1 MSINSASFQIVKV
14 ANILAVPA
22 DFPEHVCYYTQDT
35 DKYYIYRNSLQE
47 EVFITGGTNN
57 FITAAIDT
65 VHADLVVA
73 KLAGTLI
80 TGQKYRI
87 TDFQTIY
94 DQPDFNNDGTPKT
107 NPDVKMGPIEPIIV
121 TAIAPDE
128 LGVDAFQEDHPN
140 DTIKYILEFTTPI
153 TNTSTKGRII
163 KRIDDKG
170 NESDFDHRNVLFKRY
185 MDRNDS
191 YRKYEDTVGGLIFD
205 EFTKAQ
211 TTKPELPLSSTDY
224 NLNITSS
231 VNGATPGKYINL
243 QQNGLASISGAT
255 GAEFNIEV
263 SQSGVVTT
271 VEIIGQVYGYVIDD
285 VIDIDITQIGGS
297 GSLSITVQ
305 ENNFQS
311 FQIDIDSSSN
321 MTTSGN
327 GQGAELRLGYNS
339 PLNFT
344 VAVFEPGSGYAIGDT
359 ITIPASVFVGL
370 PGTQATD
377 LVLTVTAV
385 ITDFI
390 ESLAIDPTKDY
401 ENYLGDTYSNYLNN
415 EIVGYQPA
423 FDLPNIIIGKES
435 YANNNRFY
443 GYLRNVNIPGRCR
456 NNTFSGG
463 AINFGSRSLMIEN
476 TIISGKI
483 SNFHIA
489 GDIVNS
495 NLGEVS
501 NIDLWASAF
510 IRNSTINKFIGFN
523 VNEFRLTQS
532 TINEF
537 SNNQIDAGLN
547 FGWRGSR
554 LIFNEAR
561 LEIHRCQV
569 NQFVGNTI
577 HNRDSYLESNI
588 INQLMNNNLG
598 DGNGLF
604 GFAYNTFD
612 YIDSCTIVGSNN
624 GGNRGH
630 RLDGCTLNGHIKNN
644 DFGPVATGCTF
655 NFGFGDYLNADEF
668 ESISH
673 DYIDSTA
680 GNVFR
685 GEIYDCTFGRHSTG
699 NVFNTTATRVIFRDH
714 LTNNHFDNLISS
726 SDWNQPYFIL
736 EGPSELYERQ
746 KTRVFIHRRP
756 HEYTYSIGD
765 TYMLG
770 NFPQGASIGGMY
782 WYRSDNTLGLTAN
795 LFFMPNQF
803 NMSYAWQIEP
813 AFLGTQ
819 SGLNMSKLNTTLIS
833 EDTASQ
839 TPEVSLVG
847 DLMNIIKITG
857 SHELG
862 LTVYLPSLAELQEIY
877 DNYLAINPTQ
887 YDSLNGTVPIRYTGK
902 VWSSTE
908 NDANTAYVIDFSTGI
923 TSIEPKTERHSVI
936 PIGVKTY
943 DYTLKLEYVDE
954 YGSTT
959 IVDLN

>member
-1 MSINSASFQIVKV
+1 MISSTFQILTV
-14 ANILAVPA
+14 ATYTDVPL
-22 DFPEHVCYYTQDT
+22 DFPSHICYYTQDT
-35 DKYYIYRNSLQE
+35 EKYYIWRNSIHE
-47 EVFITGGTNN
+47 EVFISGGS
-57 FITAAIDT
+57 FVGLIDIL
-65 VHADLVVA
+65 HADLVIA
-73 KLAGTLI
+73 KTASELI
-80 TGQKYRI
+80 PGVSYRI

-107 NPDVKMGPIEPIIV
+107 NPTVKTGPIEPIIV
-121 TAIAPDE
+121 TAITPDE
-128 LGVDAFQEDHPN
+128 LGTDAFQENHPF
-140 DTIKYILEFTTPI
+140 DTVKYILDFTTPI
-153 TNTSTKGRII
+153 TGTATKGRII
-163 KRIDDKG
+163 KRIDDRG
-170 NESDFDHRNVLFKRY
+170 NESDFDHRNVLFRRY
-185 MDRNDS
+185 KDRNDS
-191 YRKYEDTVGGLIFD
+191 YSKYTDTIGGLLFD

-211 TTKPELPLSSTDY
+211 TAKPELPLTSTDY

-243 QQNGLASISGAT
+243 QQSGLASISGAT
-255 GAEFNIEV
+255 GAEFNVTV

-271 VEIIGQVYGYVIDD
+271 VEIIGEVYGYVIGDI
-285 VIDIDITQIGGS
+285 VNIDITQIGGS

-305 ENNFQS
+305 EENFRS
-311 FQIDIDSSSN
+311 FQIDIDSSFN
-321 MTTSGN
+321 ITTSGN
-327 GQGAELRLGYNS
+327 GQGAELRLYYYS

-344 VAVFEPGSGYAIGDT
+344 VAVYEPGSGYAIGDT
-359 ITIPASVFVGL
+359 ITIPASIFTGL
-370 PGTQATD
+370 PGTPATD
-377 LVLTVTAV
+377 LVLTVTTV

-483 SNFHIA
+483 SNFYIV
-489 GDIVNS
+489 GDLLNS

-501 NIDLWASAF
+501 NINLWSSAF
-510 IRNSTINKFIGFN
+510 IRNSTINRFIEFN
-523 VNEFRLTQS
+523 VNEFKLSQS

-537 SNNQIDAGLN
+537 SNNQIDADLN
-547 FGWRGSR
+547 FGWKGSR
-554 LIFNEAR
+554 VIFNEAR
-561 LEIHRCQV
+561 LDINRCQF

-577 HNRDSYLESNI
+577 HGRDSYLDSNT
-588 INQLMNNNLG
+588 INQLVNNNLG
-598 DGNGLF
+598 DGTGYF
-604 GFAYNTFD
+604 GFSYNTFER
-612 YIDSCTIVGSNN
+612 IDSCTIVGSNN

-630 RLDGCTLNGHIKNN
+630 WLNGCTFKGHIKNN
-644 DFGPVATGCTF
+644 DFGSSATNCIF
-655 NFGFGDYLNADEF
+655 NYGFGYGYETDEF

-673 DYIDSTA
+673 DYINSTA
-680 GNVFR
+680 GNVFK
-685 GEIYDCTFGRHSTG
+685 GEIYDCTFGRYSTG
-699 NVFNTTATRVIFRDH
+699 NIFNTNVSRVIFRDH
-714 LTNNHFDNLISS
+714 LTNNYFDNLINSS
-726 SDWNQPYFIL
+726 NPSQPYFIL
-736 EGPSELYERQ
+736 DGPPELYERQ
-746 KTRVFIHRRP
+746 NTRVFIHKRP

-765 TYMLG
+765 KYMLG
-770 NFPQGASIGGMY
+770 NFPQGGGLSDLY
-782 WYRSDNTLGLTAN
+782 WYRSDNTIGSLAN
-795 LFFMPNQF
+795 LFFMPNQI

-833 EDTASQ
+833 EDSTSQ
-839 TPEVSLVG
+839 TPDVSLVG
-847 DLMNIIKITG
+847 DLMDIIKITG

-862 LTVYLPSLAELQEIY
+862 LTIYLPSLDELQEIY
-877 DNYLAINPTQ
+877 DNYLAINPTY
-887 YDSLNGTVPIRYTGK
+887 YDQLSGTVPIFYTGK

-908 NDANTAYVIDFSTGI
+908 NDANTAYAIDFSTGI

-936 PIGVKTY
+936 PIGVKTH
-943 DYTLKLEYVDE
+943 DYVLKLEYVDE